1 MTQHLSPFRPISRR
15 LALLAALL
23 AAPFIVL
30 ASPALAQRDTAPK
43 APLTQQDKDDV
54 ARVEQYL
61 NGVTTLEA
69 RFTQIANGKAGLQ
82 GDFYIKRPGK
92 LRFQYDPP
100 AHIQIVA
107 DGRQV
112 TYYDADNDQI
122 SQMPTGLTIAKFL
135 VSDKISLSG
144 DLTVTKVERDPSVL
158 RIYMIQTRSPNQG
171 YVVLTF
177 GDRPLQLRRWS
188 VIDNRGRDITIVL
201 TNLRTGGAL
210 KDDLFSFI
218 DPDPNRASR
227 FRP

>member
-1 MTQHLSPFRPISRR
+1 MQRHVSLPHQPARRTFLRAAMAACVLS
-15 LALLAALL
+15 LAGG
-23 AAPFIVL
+23 
-30 ASPALAQRDTAPK
+30 PALAQKANVPQ
-43 APLTQQDKDDV
+43 APLSQQDKDDV

-61 NGVTTLEA
+61 NGLTTLEA
-69 RFTQIANGKAGLQ
+69 RFAQLSSQGMTLQ

-112 TYYDADNDQI
+112 TYYDSDNDQI
-122 SQMPTGLTIAKFL
+122 SQMPTGLTVAKFL
-135 VSDKISLSG
+135 VSEKITLSG
-144 DLTVTKVERDPSVL
+144 DLTVTRVEREPNIL
-158 RIYMIQTRSPNQG
+158 RLTMIQTRSPNQG

-188 VIDNRGRDITIVL
+188 VIDNRGRDITIAL

-210 KDDLFSFI
+210 KDDLFTFI

>member
-1 MTQHLSPFRPISRR
+1 MTQNLRPTRPIDRR
-15 LALLAALL
+15 LALLLAALAVPLALL
-23 AAPFIVL
+23 AQ
-30 ASPALAQRDTAPK
+30 PAMAQRGVAPR
-43 APLTQQDKDDV
+43 APLTQQDRDDI
-54 ARVEQYL
+54 ARAEQYM

-69 RFTQIANGKAGLQ
+69 RFTQIANGNAGLQ

-100 AHIQIVA
+100 AHIQIIA

-112 TYYDADNDQI
+112 TYYDADQDQI
-122 SQMPTGLTIAKFL
+122 SQMPTGLTVAKFL
-135 VSDKISLSG
+135 VADKISLSG
-144 DLTVTKVERDPSVL
+144 DLTVTKVEREPSVL
-158 RIYMIQTRSPNQG
+158 RLYMVQTSSPGQG

-188 VIDNRGRDITIVL
+188 VVDNRGRDITIVL

-210 KDDLFSFI
+210 KDDLFTFI